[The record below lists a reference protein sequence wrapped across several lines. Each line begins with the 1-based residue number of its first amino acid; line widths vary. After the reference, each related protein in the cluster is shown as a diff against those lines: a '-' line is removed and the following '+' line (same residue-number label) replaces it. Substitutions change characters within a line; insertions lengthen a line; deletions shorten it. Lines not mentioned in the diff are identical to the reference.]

1 MDIKQIIFTAANVAE
16 LMDVVI
22 DEPKD
27 DEIMVKLEYTTISA
41 GTERANLIGDLN
53 VNAAAPCTDTVA
65 HFPRTVGYS
74 GAGVVYKVGKDVK
87 NFKVGD
93 KVCAFNGKHASY
105 WNYKES
111 MLVKIPTD
119 EISFS
124 EASMAYIS
132 TFPMAAVR
140 KMKPELGESAI
151 VMGLGILGIFAVQFL
166 KAAGIYPVIAVDPIK
181 EKRDFALTMGADVAL
196 DPTET
201 DFSDKV
207 KELTEGGAHIAI
219 EVTGLG
225 KGFDQ
230 ALDCMRK
237 YGRVAL
243 LGCTRSSD
251 FTIDYYRKIHF
262 PGITVVGAHTCVR
275 PEQESFPNYWTHVDD
290 IKAIFK
296 LIRGKRVNYKK
307 MVSEIHS
314 PNEAYEVFTRL
325 ATEKTFPS
333 GVQFD
338 WSRLEN

>member
-16 LMDVVI
+16 LMDVTI
-22 DEPKD
+22 DDPKD

-41 GTERANLIGDLN
+41 GTERANLVGDLN
-53 VNAAAPCTDTVA
+53 INASAPCKDPVA

-87 NFKVGD
+87 TFKVGD
-93 KVCAFNGKHASY
+93 RVVAFNGKHASY
-105 WNYKES
+105 WNYKENN
-111 MLVKIPTD
+111 LVKISSND
-119 EISFS
+119 ISFS
-124 EASMAYIS
+124 EASMTYIS

-181 EKRDFALTMGADVAL
+181 EKRNFALSIGADFAL
-196 DPTET
+196 DPTEDSFT
-201 DFSDKV
+201 DKV

-237 YGRVAL
+237 FGRVAL
-243 LGCTRSSD
+243 LGCTRNSD

-262 PGITVVGAHTCVR
+262 PGITVVGAHTCAR
-275 PEQESFPNYWTHVDD
+275 PDEESFPNYWTHVDD
-290 IKAIFK
+290 IKAILK
-296 LIRGKRVNYKK
+296 LIIGKRVDFKN

-314 PNEAYEVFTRL
+314 PNEAYEVFKRL

-338 WSRLEN
+338 WSKLD